1 MAPDVSYR
9 CVAGT
14 FTNLAGVLNNY
25 QVTVLA
31 PSNKAFLKAPAAFK
45 DYGKAQQIMGYHVF
59 SGFNAFAALKSAPVG
74 KKVSAKAWSTS
85 CTQCC
90 LLRCCT
96 SSTLKEILR
105 GSISVL
111 TWCTASDERRA
122 SSD

>member
-45 DYGKAQQIMGYHVF
+45 GYHVF